1 MKSFAVIVIP
11 LVLCWWLTDVRSDSA
26 WLNVW
31 APLGVVLF
39 TLALLFWGV
48 FALAAR
54 RSSKGPDMPAALKR
68 HMHTNIEAGDGD

>member
-1 MKSFAVIVIP
+1 MKSLVVIVIP
-11 LVLCWWLTDVRSDSA
+11 LALCWWVTDVRSDSA

-39 TLALLFWGV
+39 TVALLFWGV

-54 RSSKGPDMPAALKR
+54 RTSKSPDIPASLRR
-68 HMHTNIEAGDGD
+68 HIPTNLDAGDGE